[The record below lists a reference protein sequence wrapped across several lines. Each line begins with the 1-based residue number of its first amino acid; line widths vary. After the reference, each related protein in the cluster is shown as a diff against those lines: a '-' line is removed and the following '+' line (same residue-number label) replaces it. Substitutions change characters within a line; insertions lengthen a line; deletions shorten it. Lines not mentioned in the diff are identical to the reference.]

1 LKSRRIN
8 TEENGFMQ
16 ISKKIS
22 LLVIGLGAVVGVAL
36 ACEVL
41 PMPPMA
47 PLKVTLSDMPKAN
60 DYSNP
65 ANAAFM
71 KKLDG
76 AAEKLV
82 GSANWRANAFHGYV
96 TYSFKLMMVTG
107 TANIY
112 IEKPCDSSAEEMA
125 QKAAQSVGSNGGG
138 GGTGGSG
145 TGGSGGVLIGGGCY
159 GSCGGK
165 MPIVDVGP
173 PQQIS

>member
-1 LKSRRIN
+1 
-8 TEENGFMQ
+8 MQ
-16 ISKKIS
+16 IGKKIS
-22 LLVIGLGAVVGVAL
+22 LSVIGLGAIVGVAL

-47 PLKVTLSDMPKAN
+47 PLKVTMVDMPKAG

-71 KKLDG
+71 KRLDG

-82 GSANWRANAFHGYV
+82 GSANWRSNAFHGHV
-96 TYSFKLMMVTG
+96 AYSFKLMMITG
-107 TANIY
+107 SALIY
-112 IEKPCDSSAEEMA
+112 IEKPCGSSAEEMA

-138 GGTGGSG
+138 SGGGSG
-145 TGGSGGVLIGGGCY
+145 GGGGVLIGGGCY

>member
-1 LKSRRIN
+1 LKSIWIN
-8 TEENGFMQ
+8 TEENGFMK

-22 LLVIGLGAVVGVAL
+22 LSVIGLGAVVGVAF

-47 PLKVTLSDMPKAN
+47 PLKVTMVDMPKAS

-82 GSANWRANAFHGYV
+82 GAANWRANAFHGHV
-96 TYSFKLMMVTG
+96 AYSFKMMMMTG
-107 TANIY
+107 SALIY

-138 GGTGGSG
+138 GGSGGSG
-145 TGGSGGVLIGGGCY
+145 GGGGGVLIGGGCY

>member
-1 LKSRRIN
+1 MR
-8 TEENGFMQ
+8 
-16 ISKKIS
+16 ISKRIS
-22 LLVIGLGAVVGVAL
+22 LSVIGLGAIVGVAF

-47 PLKVTLSDMPKAN
+47 PLKVTMVDMPKAG

-82 GSANWRANAFHGYV
+82 GSASWRANAFHGHV
-96 TYSFKLMMVTG
+96 AYSFKLLMVTG
-107 TANIY
+107 SALIY
-112 IEKPCDSSAEEMA
+112 IEKPCNSSAEEMA

-138 GGTGGSG
+138 GGGSG
-145 TGGSGGVLIGGGCY
+145 GGGVLIGGGCY

>member
-1 LKSRRIN
+1 MK
-8 TEENGFMQ
+8 

-22 LLVIGLGAVVGVAL
+22 LSVIGLGAIVGVAF

-47 PLKVTLSDMPKAN
+47 PLKVTMVDMPKAS

-82 GSANWRANAFHGYV
+82 GAANWRANAFHGHV
-96 TYSFKLMMVTG
+96 AYSFKMMMMTG
-107 TANIY
+107 SALIY

-138 GGTGGSG
+138 GGGGGSG
-145 TGGSGGVLIGGGCY
+145 GGGGGGVLIGGGCY